1 MIPKDE
7 LNQTT
12 LGIVTFESNMK
23 RSPDVKDTVCNII
36 RSMLYI
42 IYLGSLHLNQPYS

>member
-12 LGIVTFESNMK
+12 LGIVTFESSPK
-23 RSPDVKDTVCNII
+23 RSPDAKDTVCNII
-36 RSMLYI
+36 KSMLI
-42 IYLGSLHLNQPYS
+42 LCNCSVLP